1 MAYGILLY
9 MWRTVGTALYPKRSK
24 VLLWGI
30 LPQILIVIPNIE
42 TLHSTK
48 QVLRTPCEPKKMEIL
63 SKLADMLGGFAEIR
77 GTFRDVWVP
86 YGSL

>member
-30 LPQILIVIPNIE
+30 LPQILIVIPNFE
-42 TLHSTK
+42 TLHSTIE
-48 QVLRTPCEPKKMEIL
+48 VLRTLWAWNITVYVFIL
-63 SKLADMLGGFAEIR
+63 HGVYGMLM
-77 GTFRDVWVP
+77 
-86 YGSL
+86 